1 MIQKWSEGRSQRPAD
16 QKLVLQ
22 MDNLDSEPILHFG
35 SSSERKDEL
44 AEYFENIVLVHVDFW
59 PDRPIAAKLI
69 GLSEKFITLQRRD
82 GRTLKV
88 KRKAIRGIEP
98 LKENDTGV

>member
-1 MIQKWSEGRSQRPAD
+1 MNS
-16 QKLVLQ
+16 
-22 MDNLDSEPILHFG
+22 LDRERILNFG
-35 SSSERKDEL
+35 SSVEREDEL
-44 AEYFENIVLVHVDFW
+44 VEYFANIVLVHVDFW

-69 GLSEKFITLQRRD
+69 SLSEKFITLQRRD